1 MERVTCIS
9 GPRYTGKSYIAELL
23 GRNLLSELRPDD
35 HQVQNL
41 IVYESSE
48 LNDQDSLK
56 KYVLGCIPAPFAPFG
71 LPPPPGSV
79 LPLLNQVQSNDKK
92 KQMIILLNT

>member
-1 MERVTCIS
+1 MEHVTCIS

-41 IVYESSE
+41 IVYESCE

-56 KYVLGCIPAPFAPFG
+56 KYVLGCIPPTSAPLRLCFANFEP
-71 LPPPPGSV
+71 
-79 LPLLNQVQSNDKK
+79 N
-92 KQMIILLNT
+92 